1 MISNPSKQKIW
12 LCLYFTRLPLE
23 VFSRSM
29 ANPSTS
35 KQLPINKNS
44 LPRKDKEQPAANR
57 ALAEVN
63 RTLPEHKEQAAPLV
77 ADLTALT
84 TPVCITSA
92 GRIYRSNTAACAAGI
107 ETGSIASSAYAISN
121 NLKCIDRN
129 EEKEI
134 RALRQLAHWAYQFT
148 PNVAVRE
155 PHCLLLDI
163 TGCLTLFT
171 GLANLKKQIIKN
183 LSPLGYSAVIGIN
196 LTPLAALMSAEA
208 GIKDNVEKSPDDVLS
223 QVSIDYLRIAPKVIG
238 QLQRMGIQTL
248 EALFR
253 LPPSG
258 LNRRFGSD
266 LDNYLSKLKG
276 LLPDPQTFIPQKAS
290 FHSELNFMADISNL
304 QSLAFPMKRLIGE
317 FCGFMQ
323 NRQLH
328 AHSFNIELTHRS
340 HPAKEITVELAKPD
354 NDQNMFLALTQL
366 QLDKIHDMPEVDS
379 LALKS
384 TQFCPAKT
392 NTDPLFPEDPGCTFE
407 VREQDKNSAY
417 LLNILTARLGTDAC
431 FCLALGNDHRP
442 EKNWQAIRV
451 KNTPG
456 ETINQD
462 LIAARPL
469 FLLNQPKKL
478 HRHTARSLKL
488 IQGPERI
495 CFGWWDENG
504 FSRDYYICQHS
515 NGAIYWVFYQGYD
528 SEWYLHGLFS

>member
-92 GRIYRSNTAACAAGI
+92 GRIYMSNTAACAAGI

-183 LSPLGYSAVIGIN
+183 LSPLQRSNRHQPNTTG
-196 LTPLAALMSAEA
+196 
-208 GIKDNVEKSPDDVLS
+208 SPNECRGR
-223 QVSIDYLRIAPKVIG
+223 Y
-238 QLQRMGIQTL
+238 
-248 EALFR
+248 
-253 LPPSG
+253 
-258 LNRRFGSD
+258 
-266 LDNYLSKLKG
+266 
-276 LLPDPQTFIPQKAS
+276 
-290 FHSELNFMADISNL
+290 
-304 QSLAFPMKRLIGE
+304 
-317 FCGFMQ
+317 
-323 NRQLH
+323 
-328 AHSFNIELTHRS
+328 
-340 HPAKEITVELAKPD
+340 
-354 NDQNMFLALTQL
+354 
-366 QLDKIHDMPEVDS
+366 
-379 LALKS
+379 
-384 TQFCPAKT
+384 
-392 NTDPLFPEDPGCTFE
+392 
-407 VREQDKNSAY
+407 
-417 LLNILTARLGTDAC
+417 
-431 FCLALGNDHRP
+431 
-442 EKNWQAIRV
+442 
-451 KNTPG
+451 
-456 ETINQD
+456 
-462 LIAARPL
+462 
-469 FLLNQPKKL
+469 
-478 HRHTARSLKL
+478 
-488 IQGPERI
+488 
-495 CFGWWDENG
+495 
-504 FSRDYYICQHS
+504 
-515 NGAIYWVFYQGYD
+515 
-528 SEWYLHGLFS
+528 

>member
-1 MISNPSKQKIW
+1 
-12 LCLYFTRLPLE
+12 
-23 VFSRSM
+23 M
-29 ANPSTS
+29 ADTSTS
-35 KQLPINKNS
+35 KQFSINKNR
-44 LPRKDKEQPAANR
+44 LPRKNKQQPAANKELPK
-57 ALAEVN
+57 ANKNSPEVN
-63 RTLPEHKEQAAPLV
+63 RALPEHKRQEASLP

-84 TPVCITSA
+84 TPVCIISA
-92 GRIYRSNTAACAAGI
+92 GRIYMSNVAACAAGI
-107 ETGSIASSAYAISN
+107 EIGSIASSAHAISN

-129 EEKEI
+129 EEKETQ
-134 RALRQLAHWAYQFT
+134 ALRQLAHWAYQFT

-171 GLANLKKQIIKN
+171 GLTNLKKQIIEK
-183 LSPLGYSAVIGIN
+183 LTPLGYSAVIGIN

-208 GIKDNVEKSPDDVLS
+208 GIKDNVEKNPTEVLN

-248 EALFR
+248 EALFK
-253 LPPSG
+253 LPSAG

-266 LDNYLSKLKG
+266 LDRYLSKLKG
-276 LLPDPQTFIPQKAS
+276 LIPDPQTFVPQKAS

-304 QSLAFPMKRLIGE
+304 QSLVFPIKRLIGE

-328 AHSFNIELTHRS
+328 AHSFSIELTHRS

-366 QLDKIHDMPEVDS
+366 QLDRIHDMPEVDS
-379 LALKS
+379 LALRS

-417 LLNILTARLGTDAC
+417 LLNILTARFGPDSC

-442 EKNWQAIRV
+442 EKNWQTIHV
-451 KNTPG
+451 KNTPSQA
-456 ETINQD
+456 INQD

-478 HRHTARSLKL
+478 HRHTARSLKQ

-504 FSRDYYICQHS
+504 FSRDYYICQHR